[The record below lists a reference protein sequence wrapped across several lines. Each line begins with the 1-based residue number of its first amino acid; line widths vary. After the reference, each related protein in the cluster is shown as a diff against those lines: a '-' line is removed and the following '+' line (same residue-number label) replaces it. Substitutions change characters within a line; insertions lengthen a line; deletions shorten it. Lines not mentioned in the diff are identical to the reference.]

1 MPKKKQAK
9 VPVCMTPDGIVYHI
23 KDIENRKDFEE
34 KVIKAGGGVC
44 PGCNKPIKYTSE
56 GRSRTTGKFFS
67 SAHFSHLDGSSCGY
81 QGSNESIFHAQHKK
95 YRAESVRRAN
105 QEYEVIKDLE
115 IVPEK
120 NVRVNSSDRFRRPDI
135 SLIANGKRIMG
146 IEVEQSH
153 KPRGNL
159 VERHFDLL
167 SEGIVTEWDFNIH
180 STGVPYLFQ
189 NEVISRQRCPYYLT
203 HAMRTVD
210 VKDER
215 GDSPTTTAMRQWVT
229 TAHLLGGRSK
239 ILHTNFVDFKQSN
252 YEDETEA
259 ELIEAAIRWGERRK
273 DKKSSMFFAD
283 FEQSDG
289 TTRNA
294 GNIKPIPLDSCLE
307 FISDGDAFG
316 YAQGAYRRNNP
327 LVASHHYPDA
337 ANARYGLIIEI
348 NKSEGFALFVAS
360 GSNQSEVIAIRELWL
375 TSESTDA
382 ACEGSQSTST
392 NDVVS
397 PTSTNRPVQQPQGRN
412 TLLKLPDKPLI
423 QQPETCGEFVK
434 GDEVTIDTENHEY
447 GQHHVRSGQK
457 GVVVNISGSIARVE
471 WLMDNKINSYN
482 FSEIKFAV

>member
-1 MPKKKQAK
+1 
-9 VPVCMTPDGIVYHI
+9 MTPDGTVYHI
-23 KDIENRKDFEE
+23 KDIANRKDFEE
-34 KVIKAGGGVC
+34 KVVKSGGGVC
-44 PGCNKPIKYTSE
+44 PCCQKPIKYTSE

-67 SAHFSHLDGSSCGY
+67 SAHFSHKDGSSCGY

-95 YRAESVRRAN
+95 YRIESVERAN
-105 QEYEVIKDLE
+105 KQFGVIKDLE

-167 SEGIVTEWDFNIH
+167 NEGIVTEWDFNVH

-229 TAHLLGGRSK
+229 TAHLPGGREK
-239 ILHTNFVDFKQSN
+239 VLHTNFIDFKQSN

-259 ELIEAAIRWGERRK
+259 ELIEVAIRWGERRK
-273 DKKSSMFFAD
+273 AKSSMFFTN

-294 GNIKPIPLDSCLE
+294 GEIKPRPLDSCLE
-307 FISDGDAFG
+307 FISDD
-316 YAQGAYRRNNP
+316 RRNNP
-327 LVASHHYPDA
+327 LVASHHYPDNQ
-337 ANARYGLIIEI
+337 NARYGLIVEI
-348 NKSEGFALFVAS
+348 NKIEKYVLFVAS
-360 GSNQSEVIAIRELWL
+360 GSNQLETIAIRELWL
-375 TSESTDA
+375 TSESADA

-392 NDVVS
+392 NDVVN
-397 PTSTNRPVQQPQGRN
+397 PTLTNRPVQQSQGRN

-423 QQPETCGEFVK
+423 QQPETETCGEFVK

-447 GQHHVRSGQK
+447 GQYHARSGQK
-457 GVVVNISGSIARVE
+457 GIVISILGRTARVN
-471 WLMDNKINSYN
+471 WLKDNKVNSYDL
-482 FSEIKFAV
+482 SEIKLAV

>member
-1 MPKKKQAK
+1 MAKKKQTKAK
-9 VPVCMTPDGIVYHI
+9 VPVCMTPDGTVYHI
-23 KDIENRKDFEE
+23 KDIANSKDFEE
-34 KVIKAGGGVC
+34 KVMKAGGGVC
-44 PGCNKPIKYTSE
+44 PSCNKPITYTSE
-56 GRSRTTGKFFS
+56 GHSRKDGKFFS
-67 SAHFSHLDGSSCGY
+67 SAHFSHKDGSSCGY

-105 QEYEVIKDLE
+105 QQYKVIKNLE

-167 SEGIVTEWDFNIH
+167 NEGIVTEWDFNVH

-215 GDSPTTTAMRQWVT
+215 GDSPTTTARRQWVT

-294 GNIKPIPLDSCLE
+294 GNINPTPLDSCLE
-307 FISDGDAFG
+307 SISDGN
-316 YAQGAYRRNNP
+316 RRNNP
-327 LVASHHYPDA
+327 LVASHHYPDNQ
-337 ANARYGLIIEI
+337 NARYGLIREI

-360 GSNQSEVIAIRELWL
+360 GNNQSEVIAIRELWL

-382 ACEGSQSTST
+382 ACGQSQKTIDNNT
-392 NDVVS
+392 FTVS
-397 PTSTNRPVQQPQGRN
+397 SPSYQSQQPEGKN
-412 TLLKLPDKPLI
+412 TLIKLPERPLI
-423 QQPETCGEFVK
+423 QQLSSKFKTGQQIQYIGKGMREFIGKTLIVTGSPSPGQVAFRYTSDK
-434 GDEVTIDTENHEY
+434 GTQCCFQWYE
-447 GQHHVRSGQK
+447 
-457 GVVVNISGSIARVE
+457 
-471 WLMDNKINSYN
+471 
-482 FSEIKFAV
+482 SEFANVS